1 MCDTYMKYKARVW
14 KLFYS
19 LTNIY
24 ASFFILRMERI
35 IIVQELKNS
44 ISNVI

>member
-1 MCDTYMKYKARVW
+1 MCDTYMKCKARV
-14 KLFYS
+14 YS